1 MVDHIIRVIL
11 TYTCVHTHVH
21 RAEVLAA
28 EIKELQGE
36 MADYN
41 TVRLGS
47 VERCLHVDTYIV
59 HYNDQL
65 IRHYNGWWLLS

>member
-1 MVDHIIRVIL
+1 MHI
-11 TYTCVHTHVH
+11 HVR

-41 TVRLGS
+41 TVCLGS
-47 VERCLHVDTYIV
+47 VERCLHDNTCIV
-59 HYNDQL
+59 HYNDQLQL
-65 IRHYNGWWLLS
+65 IRHYNGWWQLS

>member
-1 MVDHIIRVIL
+1 MIL
-11 TYTCVHTHVH
+11 TYTCIHTHVH

-47 VERCLHVDTYIV
+47 VERCLHDTLYI
-59 HYNDQL
+59 
-65 IRHYNGWWLLS
+65 IMTS